1 MPLANML
8 MAAVTMGIADGPTEV
23 HKFTVA
29 REVLKEYSPAEGDW
43 PSEHLPERRAA
54 ARAAYADL
62 LERSQ
67 ADI

>member
-1 MPLANML
+1 M
-8 MAAVTMGIADGPTEV
+8 

-54 ARAAYADL
+54 ARADYADL
-62 LERSQ
+62 LERSI
-67 ADI
+67 ADR